1 MHQIVAPRLHEEA
14 LESWREAGDSMGGL
28 LERHGIEIREFVI
41 LSYLCEHADLTV
53 QQIAEGVSLSGTTV
67 DFCVSQL
74 GKARLARQ
82 TNEPGG
88 RQPLQI
94 VATRKGKYLVR
105 RANGA
110 VA

>member
-1 MHQIVAPRLHEEA
+1 MHEAVAPRPHEEA

-41 LSYLCEHADLTV
+41 LSYLCEHANLTV
-53 QQIAEGVSLSGTTV
+53 QQIAEGVSLSVTTV

-82 TNEPGG
+82 NNRPE
-88 RQPLQI
+88 RNQSIQLA
-94 VATRKGKYLVR
+94 ATRKGKFLVH
-105 RANGA
+105 RAKGA
-110 VA
+110 DS

>member
-1 MHQIVAPRLHEEA
+1 MHKAVTPKPHEDA

-41 LSYLCEHADLTV
+41 LSYLCEHADFTV
-53 QQIAEGVSLSGTTV
+53 QQIAEGVSLSATTV

-82 TNEPGG
+82 NNKTEI
-88 RQPLQI
+88 RQPARM
-94 VATRKGKYLVR
+94 VATRKGKHLVH
-105 RANGA
+105 RAKGA
-110 VA
+110 DA